1 MIGHANKQTN
11 RDYYSINIENVYKD
25 LYSPMIESDRPEL
38 VNRLLY
44 WQSGEALLKKHR
56 WERFPCSDTIHI
68 Q

>member
-25 LYSPMIESDRPEL
+25 LYSPMIEPDRPEL

-56 WERFPCSDTIHI
+56 
-68 Q
+68 